1 MPELHTF
8 SRSAQQLA
16 RNPLGVI
23 ALFIV
28 LIYGFASSVVGL
40 SGLQAGERAPI
51 VWFLVVFPVLVLG
64 VFSWLVSRHHT
75 KLYSPSDYRQDS
87 SFIEASVEQLEVAAA
102 LGAATARRLETE
114 GHPDETAHE
123 ARKTVNRVARL
134 ITPTALLSARARRI
148 LWVDA
153 HMNDSVFEREALQ
166 ALGFAV
172 VVAQTTQEAIAAF
185 EREAFDIVVSDMCRP
200 PDLRAGFTLL
210 SQLRNYNI
218 PVAYILY
225 TRATTP
231 DQQSEAWKRGALG
244 IINRPGDLV
253 ALIIQTTA
261 SDADAA

>member
-1 MPELHTF
+1 MSGLHTI
-8 SRSAQQLA
+8 SKSAQQLA

-40 SGLQAGERAPI
+40 SGLQPGERVPI

-114 GHPDETAHE
+114 GHRDETALE

-134 ITPTALLSARARRI
+134 IT
-148 LWVDA
+148 
-153 HMNDSVFEREALQ
+153 
-166 ALGFAV
+166 
-172 VVAQTTQEAIAAF
+172 
-185 EREAFDIVVSDMCRP
+185 
-200 PDLRAGFTLL
+200 
-210 SQLRNYNI
+210 
-218 PVAYILY
+218 
-225 TRATTP
+225 
-231 DQQSEAWKRGALG
+231 
-244 IINRPGDLV
+244 
-253 ALIIQTTA
+253 
-261 SDADAA
+261 